1 MKFTLATA
9 VALFGAS
16 AIAAPAPPQED
27 APRPSENID
36 IAEFSVRKYQNGTV
50 ADVSFLLSGD
60 DATDLDCQANT
71 GIPSDVITCGDS
83 KYRFT
88 VRQGTGIDY
97 ILRIYHELGIAYVF
111 QSNES
116 TALLSIT
123 NTGIYRS
130 GYWGEGSVFTH
141 CRAGGLGSLLCDQ
154 VFPKTIV
161 IDSTPPPVNP

>member
-97 ILRIYHELGIAYVF
+97 ILRIYHELGIA
-111 QSNES
+111 
-116 TALLSIT
+116 
-123 NTGIYRS
+123 S